1 MNSYPVILY
10 SDDPWDVSLQSAEDQ
25 QHNMR
30 LENI

>member
-10 SDDPWDVSLQSAEDQ
+10 SDPWDVSLQSAEDQ